1 MAAPNSTT
9 LGNMGR
15 AVVTSPFNGA
25 INLPKIYDFEFR
37 RIETKLKREFITGE
51 RDKFSF
57 PDGYSGKF
65 SFDRTTPEIENAFV
79 NADSHMDH
87 NGDYQNWDVTFNVQG
102 VGGAAASTQT
112 LTFYGC
118 AMTLSEGGNYK
129 QNSVVT
135 QTITFESA
143 TLNYII
149 VGQ

>member
-15 AVVTSPFNGA
+15 GVVTSPTSGQ
-25 INLPKIYDFEFR
+25 IPLSKIYDFEFR

-57 PDGYSGKF
+57 PDGWSGKF
-65 SFDRTTPEIENAFV
+65 SFDRTSPTIEDAF
-79 NADSHMDH
+79 ATQDEMMDTT
-87 NGDYQNWDVTFNVQG
+87 GSYTNWDVTFQITDKTG
-102 VGGAAASTQT
+102 SGTQK

-129 QNSVVT
+129 QNAVVT
-135 QTITFESA
+135 QTITFEAA
-143 TLNYII
+143 TMNYLL